1 MKVRAIDSEPRVVE
15 MIGQLR
21 ASKVTYA
28 EIARRLNDGGETNSW
43 GLPWSRTT
51 VQLLWQRVG
60 DPETN
65 LHRIDSMDG
74 QVRLSL
80 HILDLVASS
89 DQGPRGDDARTALRV
104 LQDGFKAGLPVREA
118 CDLAKDV
125 VRMERDL
132 RREEQRQEALNG

>member
-21 ASKVTYA
+21 VSGVSYA
-28 EIARRLNDGGETNSW
+28 EIARRLNEKAEVNNW

-51 VQLLWQRVG
+51 VQLLWQRLG
-60 DPETN
+60 DPEAN

-74 QVRLSL
+74 QVRLSEHL
-80 HILDLVASS
+80 LEMVAAS

-104 LQDGFKAGLPVREA
+104 LDDAFKAGLPVSEA

-125 VRMERDL
+125 VRMERDK
-132 RREEQRQEALNG
+132 RKQEASNG

>member
-15 MIGQLR
+15 KIGELR

-89 DQGPRGDDARTALRV
+89 DQGPRGDDARTV
-104 LQDGFKAGLPVREA
+104 LAVLEDGVKAGLPVSET
-118 CDLAKDV
+118 CDLALDV
-125 VRMERDL
+125 VRMERAK
-132 RREEQRQEALNG
+132 RRQEAKND